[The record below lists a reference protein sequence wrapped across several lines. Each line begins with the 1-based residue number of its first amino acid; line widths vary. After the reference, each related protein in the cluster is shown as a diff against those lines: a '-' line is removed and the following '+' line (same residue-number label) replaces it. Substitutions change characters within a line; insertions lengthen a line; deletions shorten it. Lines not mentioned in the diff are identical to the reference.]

1 MTGRGDRG
9 GGRCPLQEAAP
20 KQALFIQFVV
30 LAWQLCLY
38 DSQELGDGN
47 AGVKGLYNYTIWIR

>member
-1 MTGRGDRG
+1 M
-9 GGRCPLQEAAP
+9 CPLQEAAP